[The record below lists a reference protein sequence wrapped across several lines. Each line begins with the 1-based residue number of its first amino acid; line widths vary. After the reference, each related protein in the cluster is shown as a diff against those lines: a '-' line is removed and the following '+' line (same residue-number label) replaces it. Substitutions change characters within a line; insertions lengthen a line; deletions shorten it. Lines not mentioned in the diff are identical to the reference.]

1 MDSKRR
7 TLFLAFVAG
16 ILLGCKRQPSP
27 TVFADPALAVLVP
40 QDTTFL
46 AGVRMQQIEAG
57 SFHAQEPSRA
67 PRLLKFRA
75 QIGLPDDTDVWE
87 YLIASN
93 GSNWVGLM
101 RGKFAEM
108 GMEPRLKNPS
118 AKRTS
123 FEGIP
128 VLGDEKGAVGFL
140 NPTTA
145 VAGKLDAVLRTL
157 ERRNNNTGIPD
168 ALEKLR
174 SHIPSTNQVWFVSTG
189 PLPDMF
195 PVATASS
202 ARGGFDT
209 QSHTIDIVVDAESE
223 SAARAIAA
231 SIGGRV
237 EQNRAIAKG
246 LIPRALLDSLLGK

>member
-1 MDSKRR
+1 VDSKRR
-7 TLFLAFVAG
+7 TLFLGFMAG
-16 ILLGCKRQPSP
+16 ALFGCKRQPSP

-40 QDTTFL
+40 QDTTLL
-46 AGVRMQQIEAG
+46 AGIRMQQIEAG
-57 SFHAQEPSRA
+57 SFHTQEPTRA
-67 PRLLKFRA
+67 PRLLKFRT

-93 GSNWVGLM
+93 GTDWVVLM

-157 ERRNNNTGIPD
+157 ERRNSNAGIPD

-174 SHIPSTNQVWFVSTG
+174 SGIPSSNQVWFVSTG
-189 PLPDMF
+189 PLPDVF
-195 PVATASS
+195 PGLTVSA

-209 QSHTIDIVVDAESE
+209 QSRTIDVAIDAESE
-223 SAARAIAA
+223 SAARTIAA
-231 SIGGRV
+231 STGGRV
-237 EQNRAIAKG
+237 EQNRVIAKG
-246 LIPRALLDSLLGK
+246 PIPPALLDSLLGR